1 MVQPYN
7 YTLDVASPGEAFLK
21 GMQIGQA
28 GRAAQARAAEQ
39 EREAD
44 KVRRLNTAL
53 AQLGPN
59 ATYEDYMV
67 QVRANPDLADL
78 LLGQQKTFSD
88 ARKNAMFGA
97 GEQAFMLLRPDA
109 QGNISPDAAIAK
121 LEESALAF
129 ENSGE
134 PDVAKQL
141 RDSAQGIRTNPA
153 AARNVLGTM
162 LAFAD
167 ADKFKKIND
176 AVGTKDERT
185 AFQQD
190 FDFIKKTFGD
200 TAAAEFAQFG
210 RSGIVS
216 IPLGDGRTYVG
227 PPSMA
232 PGASRWQQQAGGEG
246 QPQPQAQPET
256 VTPQGAGAILG
267 GASRSKRITQAEA
280 NVVRQS
286 LGPNG
291 QAQFNKW
298 LTDNGIKIIV
308 RTGTTAD
315 GRRVVQYQDGTVEYG
330 AD

>member
-1 MVQPYN
+1 
-7 YTLDVASPGEAFLK
+7 
-21 GMQIGQA
+21 
-28 GRAAQARAAEQ
+28 
-39 EREAD
+39 
-44 KVRRLNTAL
+44 
-53 AQLGPN
+53 
-59 ATYEDYMV
+59 
-67 QVRANPDLADL
+67 
-78 LLGQQKTFSD
+78 
-88 ARKNAMFGA
+88 
-97 GEQAFMLLRPDA
+97 
-109 QGNISPDAAIAK
+109 
-121 LEESALAF
+121 
-129 ENSGE
+129 
-134 PDVAKQL
+134 
-141 RDSAQGIRTNPA
+141 
-153 AARNVLGTM
+153 M

-167 ADKFKKIND
+167 PDKFKKIND
-176 AVGTKDERT
+176 AVGTKDDRT

-227 PPSMA
+227 TPSMA

-308 RTGTTAD
+308 RTGTAPD